1 MTFDVEKPAGWGIQR
16 CRYISESYLDLFLTY
31 VERQAVGHGGRVDA
45 HTLRNLAGEYQ
56 KLGGLTEPALSQS
69 FSDCN
74 MARLNQGHRDQRKD
88 HLGRLLVEQF
98 AAFFVEK
105 GGPRPSERGLS
116 YDILPGFLYALA
128 LALGAD
134 LLDRYRG
141 RCSKI
146 VKRLQA
152 GSGDSFDWTS
162 YFNESE
168 INEIL
173 IEILA
178 SLSRTFSNFERRK
191 SWFVDILDKERQ
203 SYAGAKGPEFSEAHF
218 QIMSRALFGHLKT
231 AIDDSDGRRG
241 MVKKFGRSTVAEIEI
256 FLVNIS

>member
-1 MTFDVEKPAGWGIQR
+1 MTFDVDKPSGWGIQR

-31 VERQAVGHGGRVDA
+31 AERQAVQHGGRVDA
-45 HTLRNLAGEYQ
+45 HTLRNMAGDFQ
-56 KLGGLTEPALSQS
+56 KLNQVTNAALSQL

-74 MARLNQGHRDQRKD
+74 LARLNQRHRDQRKD

-98 AAFFVEK
+98 AALFVEK
-105 GGPRPSERGLS
+105 GGLRPSQGGLS
-116 YDILPGFLYALA
+116 SDILPGFFHALA

-134 LLDRYRG
+134 LLDRYSS
-141 RCSKI
+141 RCNEI
-146 VKRLQA
+146 VERLQA
-152 GSGDSFDWTS
+152 AAGDDFDWAT

-168 INEIL
+168 INDIL

-191 SWFVDILDKERQ
+191 SWFIDILNKERR
-203 SYAGAKGPEFSEAHF
+203 SHPGAKGPGFSDAHF
-218 QIMSRALFGHLKT
+218 QNMAHALFDHLKV
-231 AIDDSDGRRG
+231 AIDDNSSRSG

-256 FLVNIS
+256 FLDNIS

>member
-1 MTFDVEKPAGWGIQR
+1 MMCDVDKPSGWGIQR

-31 VERQAVGHGGRVDA
+31 VERQAVQHGGRVDA
-45 HTLRNLAGEYQ
+45 HTLRNMAGDFQ
-56 KLGGLTEPALSQS
+56 KLNQVTNAALSQS

-74 MARLNQGHRDQRKD
+74 LARLNQRHRDQRKD

-98 AAFFVEK
+98 AALFVEK
-105 GGPRPSERGLS
+105 GGLRPSQGGLS
-116 YDILPGFLYALA
+116 SDILPGFFHALA

-134 LLDRYRG
+134 LLDRYRS
-141 RCSKI
+141 RCNEI
-146 VKRLQA
+146 VERLQA
-152 GSGDSFDWTS
+152 AAGDDFDWAT

-168 INEIL
+168 INDIL

-191 SWFVDILDKERQ
+191 SWFIDILNKERR
-203 SYAGAKGPEFSEAHF
+203 SYPGAKGLGFSDAHF
-218 QIMSRALFGHLKT
+218 QNMAHALFDHLKV
-231 AIDDSDGRRG
+231 AIDDNSSRSG

-256 FLVNIS
+256 FLDNIS